1 MPLAKVLADDLE
13 NDQVTSLVGFLKTAS
28 NGKSARRGKR
38 IEITGLTNKKIKF
51 LLHKF
56 LHVNHLSD
64 YEVINTTAAFEIAR
78 IKPEPEKIE
87 KRGPLKHPVPYGP
100 QLPYLS
106 GVVKPRLRVEWQG
119 KPPPKKARSK
129 R

>member
-1 MPLAKVLADDLE
+1 M
-13 NDQVTSLVGFLKTAS
+13 KTAS